1 MQTII
6 EIMKLVIV
14 AILVLIVTSLI
25 NNFIVIIATIVIIA
39 ITTMLIINATI
50 AIIAITTIIAT
61 IVISGQPRPT

>member
-14 AILVLIVTSLI
+14 AIRVLIVTSLI